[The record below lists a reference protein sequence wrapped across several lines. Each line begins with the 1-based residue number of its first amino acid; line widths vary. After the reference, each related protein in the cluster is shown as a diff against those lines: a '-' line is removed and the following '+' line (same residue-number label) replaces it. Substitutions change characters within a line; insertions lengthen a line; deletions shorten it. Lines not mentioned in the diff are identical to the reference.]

1 MPVFLTRAARRRA
14 RGPQLCSNCCARGAR
29 GATCST
35 ASRLLHQMPDFVAA
49 YVGGSS
55 PICEEATLMGRR
67 AIIIMQ
73 IQRRPRLAVRPRDD
87 AVDARA
93 VDGAPAHV
101 GRGRAR
107 VLESRPVLPMA
118 SLRAATSRH
127 AIVPVP
133 LVLSSVRLRRAERR
147 ASNCFA
153 RKTLRMRAP
162 SRGLAGRGRAW
173 RGRRPPPRPARRR
186 AGHRGTR
193 RRRPLPR
200 RASEAQMKL
209 QNCMCY
215 PQTVQAPRLLTID

>member
-1 MPVFLTRAARRRA
+1 
-14 RGPQLCSNCCARGAR
+14 
-29 GATCST
+29 
-35 ASRLLHQMPDFVAA
+35 MPDFVAA

-153 RKTLRMRAP
+153 RKKSCACAHPLAV
-162 SRGLAGRGRAW
+162 SRVEDGRGAV
-173 RGRRPPPRPARRR
+173 GAPPPPAPRDLARD
-186 AGHRGTR
+186 RGTR